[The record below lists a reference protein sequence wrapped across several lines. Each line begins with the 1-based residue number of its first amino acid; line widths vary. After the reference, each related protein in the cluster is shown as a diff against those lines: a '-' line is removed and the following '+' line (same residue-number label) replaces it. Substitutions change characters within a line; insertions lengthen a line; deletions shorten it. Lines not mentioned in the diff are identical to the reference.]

1 VSSEPICILLVDDHA
16 AFRIPLALVLEYER
30 DLIVVKQV
38 GSIAEARVA
47 LPEIAG
53 MIDVALVDLRLPDGS
68 GLEVVRDLRA
78 SSPRARVIVLTA
90 DTDKAQHARAIEEG
104 AVAVISKAA
113 QPEQIVEAIRRVHAG
128 DAAQPIQE
136 ILELLRFA
144 GEERERNRE
153 VQAMLAQLTSREH
166 EVLVALADGLDNKA
180 IAERLFISPET
191 ARTHVVKVLAK
202 LGVDSRLQAAIF
214 AIKHGITSPQ

>member
-16 AFRIPLALVLEYER
+16 AFRIPLALVLEHER
-30 DLIVVKQV
+30 DLIVAKQV
-38 GSIAEARVA
+38 GSIAEAKAA

-68 GLEVVRDLRA
+68 GREVVRDLREL
-78 SSPRARVIVLTA
+78 SPRARVIILTA
-90 DTDKAQHARAIEEG
+90 DTDKTQHARAIEAG

-113 QPEQIVEAIRRVHAG
+113 QPDEIVEAIRRVHAG
-128 DAAQPIQE
+128 EAAQPIQE

-153 VQAMLAQLTSREH
+153 VQATLAQLTSRER

-202 LGVDSRLQAAIF
+202 LGVESRLQAAIF
-214 AIKHGITSPQ
+214 AIKHGINSTS